1 LEVKLDGT
9 KTARIRRK
17 GITLCQGSERM
28 VYRLLLPLEP
38 SQFLLD
44 QIEIHHKYDEPKESP
59 HQRYAN
65 QQE

>member
-1 LEVKLDGT
+1 MAPKQHVSG
-9 KTARIRRK
+9 
-17 GITLCQGSERM
+17 ERTSHPAK
-28 VYRLLLPLEP
+28 VANAWLNRLLLPLEP

-59 HQRYAN
+59 HQRYAY